1 MADEREVVV
10 TCSTKEGSLA
20 RVEKRLRDV
29 GFHVDNV
36 LKFTGSIVGRWSD
49 SLDEL
54 RELPEV
60 DAVEESEMKYP
71 Q

>member
-1 MADEREVVV
+1 MTKQKEIVV
-10 TCSTKEGSLA
+10 TCSIEDGSVA

-29 GFHVDNV
+29 GFEIDNI
-36 LKFTGSIVGRWSD
+36 LEFTGSIVGRWNKP
-49 SLDEL
+49 LKVL

-60 DAVEESEMKYP
+60 DAAEESEMSGP